1 MKVTT
6 DNLRKAIRQVKALTD
21 QLEQGVKDVFLSNN
35 YLNFLRTMAK
45 FHSYSVNNELLIHLQ
60 CPNASYVAGYTTW
73 RDKFHRHVKANE
85 QGIRILAPAP
95 YRCHEEVEDPI
106 THELTVRQITVM
118 SYRTAVCFDY
128 SQTEGEPLPEL
139 IHALTGDVFQYED
152 LLAAIRRVSPAPID
166 FTDVTGQAYGY
177 FSPNENKIVIQSGL
191 SQVQTVKTALH
202 ELTHSLLHSR
212 DVLKENQKDS
222 VNLNAGSSAL
232 QEEMARERIVRDKI
246 LGSYN
251 FTFPNG
257 PCKSDGCYHLHLH
270 NAEGKTISRTVKAK
284 TIEELKDKIYK
295 YHKDMLPSSLTFAE
309 MFQQAQQDVFRY
321 VKQDSDAYRSKL
333 NSSNRRQQLFDR
345 FISGTL
351 WEKKKIT
358 TFTVQDIDDMIL
370 YNLQRY
376 DLRTRALSSLKSII
390 RMTFDYAIS
399 HGCIKYNP
407 YPDLDSRR
415 YRDLLVP
422 DAPVRERGYT
432 EDELNRILN
441 YLHQKEESDPRCT
454 TSWALELVVICALR
468 RGEVPPLRLEDIQW
482 GRQPGLYLH
491 RTLLEVRNTD
501 SDNKIGYYPVEHT
514 KTHKDRL
521 YPMSDQLKEFLD
533 RYLPIR
539 NAHYP
544 TSPFLFPARRWDNKN
559 HRWEE
564 GGMITDQTI
573 PSFYSRMCTQLGIK
587 RDSSCIRGTHA
598 FRRNAITDTMVA
610 SGGNIDLTA
619 QIFGNSPETIRKA
632 YLLDMN
638 YDAKLAAL
646 NGCQQKK
653 AMVV

>member
-21 QLEQGVKDVFLSNN
+21 QLEQGVKDVFLSDN

-95 YRCHEEVEDPI
+95 YRCHEEVDDPI

-118 SYRTAVCFDY
+118 SYRTTVCFDY
-128 SQTEGEPLPEL
+128 SQTEGEPLLEL

-321 VKQDSDAYRSKL
+321 VKQDSDAYHSKL
-333 NSSNRRQQLFDR
+333 NSFNRRQQLFDR
-345 FISGTL
+345 FITGTS

-358 TFTVQDIDDMIL
+358 AFTVQDIDDLIL

-390 RMTFDYAIS
+390 RMTFDYAVS
-399 HGCIKYNP
+399 HGCIRHNP

-422 DAPVRERGYT
+422 DVPVRERGYT

-441 YLHQKEESDPRCT
+441 YLHQKEESDPKCT

-491 RTLLEVRNTD
+491 RTLLEVKNTD

>member
-1 MKVTT
+1 MST
-6 DNLRKAIRQVKALTD
+6 RSEQVKALTD
-21 QLEQGVKDVFLSNN
+21 QLEQGVKDVFLSDN

-95 YRCHEEVEDPI
+95 YRCHEEVDDPI

-118 SYRTAVCFDY
+118 SYRTTVCFDY
-128 SQTEGEPLPEL
+128 SQTEGEPLLEL

-222 VNLNAGSSAL
+222 ANLNSGSSAL
-232 QEEMARERIVRDKI
+232 QEEIARERIVRDKI
-246 LGSYN
+246 LSSYN

-321 VKQDSDAYRSKL
+321 VKQDSDAYHSKL
-333 NSSNRRQQLFDR
+333 NSFNRRQQLFDR
-345 FISGTL
+345 FITGTS

-358 TFTVQDIDDMIL
+358 TFTVQDIDDLIL

-390 RMTFDYAIS
+390 RMTFDYAVS
-399 HGCIKYNP
+399 HGCIRHNP

>member
-1 MKVTT
+1 M
-6 DNLRKAIRQVKALTD
+6 L
-21 QLEQGVKDVFLSNN
+21 
-35 YLNFLRTMAK
+35 
-45 FHSYSVNNELLIHLQ
+45 
-60 CPNASYVAGYTTW
+60 P
-73 RDKFHRHVKANE
+73 
-85 QGIRILAPAP
+85 PP

-118 SYRTAVCFDY
+118 SYRTTVCFDY
-128 SQTEGEPLPEL
+128 SQTEGEPLLEL

-295 YHKDMLPSSLTFAE
+295 YHKDMLPFSLTFAE

-321 VKQDSDAYRSKL
+321 VKQDSDAYHSKL
-333 NSSNRRQQLFDR
+333 NSFNRRQQLFDR
-345 FISGTL
+345 FITGTS

-358 TFTVQDIDDMIL
+358 TFTVQDIDDLIL
-370 YNLQRY
+370 HNLQRY

-390 RMTFDYAIS
+390 RMTFDYAVS